1 MSISRGEEVMRK
13 AIILCTLLLVGTA
26 FVLAQTATP
35 RVTKRQVK
43 QHTRIERGVKSGEL
57 TPGETKALERQQGKV
72 AADKAKAKSDGVVT
86 SKERARL
93 THEQNRASKTIY
105 RLKHNTK
112 TAK

>member
-1 MSISRGEEVMRK
+1 MRK

-26 FVLAQTATP
+26 SVLAQTSTP

-43 QHTRIERGVKSGEL
+43 EHARIEQGVKSGEL
-57 TPGETKALERQQGKV
+57 TPGETKALKRQQGKI
-72 AADKAKAKSDGVVT
+72 ALDKAKSDGVVT
-86 SKERARL
+86 QKERAKL
-93 THEQNRASKTIY
+93 TREQNRTSKTIY